1 MGCSIGEDEG
11 DVVCRTK
18 GGGDNDDKDTL
29 GDRDACDLGDDISSK
44 IILSLKHRVNGIDI
58 IYNVL

>member
-1 MGCSIGEDEG
+1 MACDIGGMGCSIG

-44 IILSLKHRVNGIDI
+44 IILS
-58 IYNVL
+58 